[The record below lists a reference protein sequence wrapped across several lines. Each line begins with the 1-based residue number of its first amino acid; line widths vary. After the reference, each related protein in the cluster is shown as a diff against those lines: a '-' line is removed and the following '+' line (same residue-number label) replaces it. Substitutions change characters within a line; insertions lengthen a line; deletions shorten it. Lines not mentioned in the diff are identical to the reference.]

1 MAWEENPR
9 ICLHMQLIAILSRTE
24 VAILNNVTEYS
35 PEDLASYIQQGFVTL
50 DELVNNT
57 DGEFTAKMQLGV
69 EKLLAGS
76 EDEDFK
82 KVMESASIADLQDFL
97 NKYPMGTVAHL
108 DAVRERKHVLEKI
121 PASEPIVE
129 ESNGEEEEWFSI
141 KNAGD
146 IKLLEAFK
154 EKYPN
159 TSHLFELNKL
169 ITAEKNKEHSRKKS
183 PIILKSM
190 INKANSAEDVSKI
203 IQVLLE
209 NKTITIGMLLELIRQ
224 DHNLLSSAACND
236 IISRGI
242 LNRNDLSKCGID
254 NGFINKMLT
263 NARSQ
268 NFEPARPLQTIA
280 EPCTEVYFWGIPF
293 SGKTCALG
301 AILSAAKNGLAARS
315 MIPDNSCQGFG
326 YMNRLSTIFSPGRI
340 CRLPGGTPVTS
351 TYEMRF
357 DLEDQEHKIHHV
369 ACIDL
374 AGELFTCMF
383 MKDAGEQMRE
393 DQKQALET
401 LHNIL
406 LENRSNNRKI
416 HFFVIEY
423 GAEKRIYNG
432 LPQAEYLNSAAAHLN
447 SIGLFDSNTDA
458 IYVLI
463 SKVDN
468 ASYEGSLE
476 EHLLKYMTKNYLG
489 FYNNLLLICKEH
501 GINKGRVKI
510 VPFSIGNVCF
520 KDYCQF
526 DATSATKMVDLL
538 VRYSCFEKQ
547 GFWQKILSKFR
558 L

>member
-1 MAWEENPR
+1 MPKK
-9 ICLHMQLIAILSRTE
+9 S
-24 VAILNNVTEYS
+24 AILNNVTEYS

-209 NKTITIGMLLELIRQ
+209 NKTITIGMLLELIRY

-293 SGKTCALG
+293 PGKTCALG

>member
-1 MAWEENPR
+1 MPKK
-9 ICLHMQLIAILSRTE
+9 S
-24 VAILNNVTEYS
+24 AILNNVTEYS

-209 NKTITIGMLLELIRQ
+209 NKTITIGMLLELIRL

>member
-1 MAWEENPR
+1 MPKK
-9 ICLHMQLIAILSRTE
+9 S
-24 VAILNNVTEYS
+24 AILNNVTEYS

-293 SGKTCALG
+293 PGKTCALG

-383 MKDAGEQMRE
+383 MKDAGEQMRD

>member
-1 MAWEENPR
+1 MPKK
-9 ICLHMQLIAILSRTE
+9 S
-24 VAILNNVTEYS
+24 AILNNVTEYS

-169 ITAEKNKEHSRKKS
+169 ITAEKKKEHSRKKS

-263 NARSQ
+263 NASSQ

>member
-1 MAWEENPR
+1 MPKK
-9 ICLHMQLIAILSRTE
+9 S
-24 VAILNNVTEYS
+24 AILNNVTEYS

-121 PASEPIVE
+121 PASEPIVK

>member
-1 MAWEENPR
+1 MPKK
-9 ICLHMQLIAILSRTE
+9 S
-24 VAILNNVTEYS
+24 AILNNVTEYS

-340 CRLPGGTPVTS
+340 CRLPGGIPVTS

>member
-1 MAWEENPR
+1 MPKK
-9 ICLHMQLIAILSRTE
+9 S
-24 VAILNNVTEYS
+24 AILNNVTEYS

-242 LNRNDLSKCGID
+242 LNRNNLSKCGID

>member
-1 MAWEENPR
+1 MPKK
-9 ICLHMQLIAILSRTE
+9 S
-24 VAILNNVTEYS
+24 AILNNVTEYS

-468 ASYEGSLE
+468 ASYEESLE

>member
-1 MAWEENPR
+1 MPKK
-9 ICLHMQLIAILSRTE
+9 S
-24 VAILNNVTEYS
+24 AILNNVTEYS

-326 YMNRLSTIFSPGRI
+326 YMNRLSTNFSPGRI

>member
-1 MAWEENPR
+1 MPKK
-9 ICLHMQLIAILSRTE
+9 S
-24 VAILNNVTEYS
+24 AILNNVTEYS

-280 EPCTEVYFWGIPF
+280 EPCTEVYFWCIPF

>member
-1 MAWEENPR
+1 MPKK
-9 ICLHMQLIAILSRTE
+9 S
-24 VAILNNVTEYS
+24 AILNNVTEYS

-242 LNRNDLSKCGID
+242 LNRNDLSKCDID

-383 MKDAGEQMRE
+383 MKDAGEQMRD

>member
-1 MAWEENPR
+1 MPKK
-9 ICLHMQLIAILSRTE
+9 S
-24 VAILNNVTEYS
+24 AILNNVTEYS

-326 YMNRLSTIFSPGRI
+326 YMDRLSTIFSPGRI

-383 MKDAGEQMRE
+383 MKDAGEQMRD

>member
-1 MAWEENPR
+1 MPKK
-9 ICLHMQLIAILSRTE
+9 S
-24 VAILNNVTEYS
+24 AILNNVTEYS

-76 EDEDFK
+76 EDENFK

-154 EKYPN
+154 EEYPN

>member
-1 MAWEENPR
+1 MPKK
-9 ICLHMQLIAILSRTE
+9 S
-24 VAILNNVTEYS
+24 AILNNVTEYS

-301 AILSAAKNGLAARS
+301 AILSAAKNGLAVRS

-383 MKDAGEQMRE
+383 MKDAGEQMRD

>member
-1 MAWEENPR
+1 MPKK
-9 ICLHMQLIAILSRTE
+9 S
-24 VAILNNVTEYS
+24 AILNNVTEYS

-129 ESNGEEEEWFSI
+129 ESNGEEEGWFSI

>member
-1 MAWEENPR
+1 MPKK
-9 ICLHMQLIAILSRTE
+9 S
-24 VAILNNVTEYS
+24 AILNNVTEYS

-129 ESNGEEEEWFSI
+129 KSNGEEEEWFSI

-301 AILSAAKNGLAARS
+301 AILCAAKNGLAARS

>member
-1 MAWEENPR
+1 MPKK
-9 ICLHMQLIAILSRTE
+9 S
-24 VAILNNVTEYS
+24 AILNNVTEYS

-82 KVMESASIADLQDFL
+82 NVMESASIADLQDFL

>member
-1 MAWEENPR
+1 MPKK
-9 ICLHMQLIAILSRTE
+9 S
-24 VAILNNVTEYS
+24 AILNNVTEYS

-97 NKYPMGTVAHL
+97 NKHPMGTVAHL

>member
-1 MAWEENPR
+1 MPKK
-9 ICLHMQLIAILSRTE
+9 S
-24 VAILNNVTEYS
+24 AILNNVTEYS

-406 LENRSNNRKI
+406 FENRSNNRKI

>member
-1 MAWEENPR
+1 MPKK
-9 ICLHMQLIAILSRTE
+9 S
-24 VAILNNVTEYS
+24 AILNNVTEYS

-383 MKDAGEQMRE
+383 MKDAGEQMRD

-501 GINKGRVKI
+501 GINKGRGKI

>member
-1 MAWEENPR
+1 MPKK
-9 ICLHMQLIAILSRTE
+9 S
-24 VAILNNVTEYS
+24 AILNNVTEYS

-242 LNRNDLSKCGID
+242 LNRNDLSKCDID

>member
-1 MAWEENPR
+1 MPKK
-9 ICLHMQLIAILSRTE
+9 S
-24 VAILNNVTEYS
+24 AILNNVTEYS

-268 NFEPARPLQTIA
+268 KFEPARPLQTIA

-383 MKDAGEQMRE
+383 MKDAGEQMRD

>member
-1 MAWEENPR
+1 M
-9 ICLHMQLIAILSRTE
+9 
-24 VAILNNVTEYS
+24 TEYS

-383 MKDAGEQMRE
+383 IKDAGEQMRE

-423 GAEKRIYNG
+423 GAEKRIYSG

>member
-1 MAWEENPR
+1 MPKK
-9 ICLHMQLIAILSRTE
+9 S
-24 VAILNNVTEYS
+24 AILNNVTEYS

-526 DATSATKMVDLL
+526 DATSAAKMVDLL

>member
-1 MAWEENPR
+1 MPKK
-9 ICLHMQLIAILSRTE
+9 S
-24 VAILNNVTEYS
+24 AILNNVTEYS

-159 TSHLFELNKL
+159 TSHLFELTKL

>member
-1 MAWEENPR
+1 MPKK
-9 ICLHMQLIAILSRTE
+9 S
-24 VAILNNVTEYS
+24 AILNNVTEYS

-401 LHNIL
+401 LHDIL

>member
-1 MAWEENPR
+1 MPKK
-9 ICLHMQLIAILSRTE
+9 S
-24 VAILNNVTEYS
+24 AILNNVTEYS

-340 CRLPGGTPVTS
+340 CRLPGGTPVAS

>member
-1 MAWEENPR
+1 MPKK
-9 ICLHMQLIAILSRTE
+9 S
-24 VAILNNVTEYS
+24 AILNNVTEYS

-547 GFWQKILSKFR
+547 GLWQKILSKFR

>member
-1 MAWEENPR
+1 MPKK
-9 ICLHMQLIAILSRTE
+9 S
-24 VAILNNVTEYS
+24 AILNNVTEYS

-254 NGFINKMLT
+254 NGFTNKMLT

-383 MKDAGEQMRE
+383 MKDAGEQMRD

>member
-1 MAWEENPR
+1 MPKK
-9 ICLHMQLIAILSRTE
+9 S
-24 VAILNNVTEYS
+24 AILNNVTEYS

-268 NFEPARPLQTIA
+268 DFEPARPLQTIA

-383 MKDAGEQMRE
+383 MKDAGEQMRD

>member
-1 MAWEENPR
+1 MPKK
-9 ICLHMQLIAILSRTE
+9 S
-24 VAILNNVTEYS
+24 AILNNVTEYS

-169 ITAEKNKEHSRKKS
+169 ITAEKNKEHSRKKT

>member
-1 MAWEENPR
+1 MPKK
-9 ICLHMQLIAILSRTE
+9 S
-24 VAILNNVTEYS
+24 AILNNVTEYS

-383 MKDAGEQMRE
+383 MKDAGEQMRD

-432 LPQAEYLNSAAAHLN
+432 LPQAEYLSSAAAHLN

>member
-1 MAWEENPR
+1 MPKK
-9 ICLHMQLIAILSRTE
+9 S
-24 VAILNNVTEYS
+24 AILNNVTEYS

-340 CRLPGGTPVTS
+340 CRLSGGTPVTS

>member
-1 MAWEENPR
+1 MPKK
-9 ICLHMQLIAILSRTE
+9 S
-24 VAILNNVTEYS
+24 AILNNVTEYS

-340 CRLPGGTPVTS
+340 CRLPGGTSVTS

-489 FYNNLLLICKEH
+489 FYNNLLLIYKEH

>member
-1 MAWEENPR
+1 MPKK
-9 ICLHMQLIAILSRTE
+9 S
-24 VAILNNVTEYS
+24 AILNNVTEYS

-301 AILSAAKNGLAARS
+301 AILSAAKNGLTARS

-383 MKDAGEQMRE
+383 MKDAGEQMRD

>member
-1 MAWEENPR
+1 MPKK
-9 ICLHMQLIAILSRTE
+9 S
-24 VAILNNVTEYS
+24 AILNNVTEYS

-169 ITAEKNKEHSRKKS
+169 ITAEKKKEHSRKKS

-393 DQKQALET
+393 EQKQALET

>member
-1 MAWEENPR
+1 MPKK
-9 ICLHMQLIAILSRTE
+9 S
-24 VAILNNVTEYS
+24 AILNNVTEYS

-129 ESNGEEEEWFSI
+129 ESNGEEEEWSSI

-383 MKDAGEQMRE
+383 MKDAGEQMRD

-547 GFWQKILSKFR
+547 GFWQKILNKFR

>member
-1 MAWEENPR
+1 MPKK
-9 ICLHMQLIAILSRTE
+9 S
-24 VAILNNVTEYS
+24 AILNNVTEYS

-369 ACIDL
+369 TCIDL